1 MEFDFNVN
9 PLLADIIT
17 KLDNRL
23 MPSRNGQGRN
33 GALQLRQQLYEVLD
47 KMGEASARAQGLRGA
62 ITSGRKMELSDHKL
76 YIMKDP
82 EGSSGRGAVIGFLKT
97 GKKKLFV
104 YDYNGHHHEM
114 EPLCVLDFYV
124 HESRQRMGCGK
135 RLFEYMLKCENVV
148 PCHLAIDRPSIKFSS
163 FLRKHYN
170 LKKQIPQTNN
180 FVVYDGFL
188 DQPDAGRR
196 RNGNR
201 AYTSY
206 PFNGYEENSCYGYRN
221 RGGNPD
227 GPLNGYNVNRPPSGS
242 NRQNY
247 NRPPSGKNSYNRAKN
262 QVHPENQNIE
272 SNSYDRPP
280 SHTRPPS
287 GRNRSVVQP
296 EGQGQVRSRPSSG
309 NQGYRPSSGNKIT
322 LDALKQLNLGPRS
335 KTSLPNTPPQQQ
347 QHLMIDMNNLRN
359 NDSGVAGINMVYRRQ
374 PPSPQPL
381 HRPNSQ
387 NTRPSYQTP
396 TRPDSQERPPPYRVN
411 NPSQVSPQQINLHQE
426 YLGHGGHLKV
436 NPVTGEKITS
446 SLPKINGCDNKTVA
460 VSNPPPLISWQ
471 TTQQT
476 AHQDISWTVGNIQH
490 NRGRHYQSRLW

>member
-206 PFNGYEENSCYGYRN
+206 PFNGS
-221 RGGNPD
+221 
-227 GPLNGYNVNRPPSGS
+227 
-242 NRQNY
+242 
-247 NRPPSGKNSYNRAKN
+247 
-262 QVHPENQNIE
+262 
-272 SNSYDRPP
+272 
-280 SHTRPPS
+280 
-287 GRNRSVVQP
+287 
-296 EGQGQVRSRPSSG
+296 
-309 NQGYRPSSGNKIT
+309 
-322 LDALKQLNLGPRS
+322 
-335 KTSLPNTPPQQQ
+335 
-347 QHLMIDMNNLRN
+347 
-359 NDSGVAGINMVYRRQ
+359 
-374 PPSPQPL
+374 
-381 HRPNSQ
+381 
-387 NTRPSYQTP
+387 
-396 TRPDSQERPPPYRVN
+396 ER
-411 NPSQVSPQQINLHQE
+411 
-426 YLGHGGHLKV
+426 
-436 NPVTGEKITS
+436 
-446 SLPKINGCDNKTVA
+446 
-460 VSNPPPLISWQ
+460 
-471 TTQQT
+471 
-476 AHQDISWTVGNIQH
+476 
-490 NRGRHYQSRLW
+490 